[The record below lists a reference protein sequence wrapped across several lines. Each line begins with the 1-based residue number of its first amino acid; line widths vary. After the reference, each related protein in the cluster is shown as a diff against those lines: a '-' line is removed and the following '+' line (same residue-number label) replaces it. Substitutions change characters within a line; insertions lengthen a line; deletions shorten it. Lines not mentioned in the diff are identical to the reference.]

1 MKLLKYTTTLV
12 IAVGIIVPSAAQA
25 YLSPE
30 EVFDI
35 EVQEDV
41 TPAPDEYDV
50 DTYDTGAPSF
60 QAAPDEEPAEI
71 ERVLYRGGKR
81 IKINIP
87 TSETEEDPMPLE
99 NLEEENVVDEI
110 SPAEAASGTDL
121 MEALQEAEAD
131 AEVAE
136 EVDAIATTEANV
148 KSSFGSIWLIG
159 FAALICAVAIGAF
172 IFLKKKKRLSVP
184 TPDTQQEE
192 IIPAPPEEQNSS
204 RLQDAI
210 EDIKEEVLHE
220 EEINETKSP
229 EQ

>member
-12 IAVGIIVPSAAQA
+12 IAVGIIVPSAVQA

-35 EVQEDV
+35 EVQEDATDEV
-41 TPAPDEYDV
+41 NLPSDESALDAAAP
-50 DTYDTGAPSF
+50 F
-60 QAAPDEEPAEI
+60 QAAPEEP

-81 IKINIP
+81 VEINIP
-87 TSETEEDPMPLE
+87 TSETEEDPIPLE

-110 SPAEAASGTDL
+110 APAEAASGTDL

-136 EVDAIATTEANV
+136 EVDAIAAPEANT

-159 FAALICAVAIGAF
+159 LAALIGAVGLGAF
-172 IFLKKKKRLSVP
+172 VFLKKKRLLSSP
-184 TPDTQQEE
+184 TPETQQEE

-204 RLQDAI
+204 RLQNAI

-220 EEINETKSP
+220 EEINETKSS